1 MAKIK
6 VTVYRTFGSYKK
18 EDMFIYPYSE
28 YEALSIYIKHILING
43 NFDRITIERKD
54 K

>member
-6 VTVYRTFGSYKK
+6 VTVDRAFGSYKRGD
-18 EDMFIYPYSE
+18 EFIYPYSE
-28 YEALSIYIKHILING
+28 YEALSIFIKHILING
-43 NFDRITIERKD
+43 NFDRITIEAVD